1 MTTTPSWYTAT
12 PSPIH
17 PTDVSSV
24 SLGTTGAAMIT
35 QIIQSFALGLTGVTS
50 YSPTIFAPL
59 VQVPV
64 LIKLAVGLLLM
75 IDPLISLSLL
85 F

>member
-1 MTTTPSWYTAT
+1 MITTPSWYTAT

-17 PTDVSSV
+17 PTDVPSV
-24 SLGTTGAAMIT
+24 SLGAAITIT
-35 QIIQSFALGLTGVTS
+35 QLFALGLTGVTS

-59 VQVPV
+59 VLLPV
-64 LIKLAVGLLLM
+64 LIELACAVGLLLM

>member
-1 MTTTPSWYTAT
+1 MITTPSWYAAT

-24 SLGTTGAAMIT
+24 SLGAAIT
-35 QIIQSFALGLTGVTS
+35 IIQLLFALGLTGVTS

-59 VQVPV
+59 VLLPV
-64 LIKLAVGLLLM
+64 LIELACTVGLLLM